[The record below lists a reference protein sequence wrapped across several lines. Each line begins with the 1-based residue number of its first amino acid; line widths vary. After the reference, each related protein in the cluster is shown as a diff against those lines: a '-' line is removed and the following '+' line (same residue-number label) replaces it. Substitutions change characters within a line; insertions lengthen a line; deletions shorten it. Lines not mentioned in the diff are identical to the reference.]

1 MKTIHP
7 PLYPDQGDAVLVFLK
22 NSFIKWF
29 MTLDPQA
36 NAFLA
41 EVAQQ
46 NPPKYED
53 LPAAEGREIFAGLTD
68 VFGTGPEP
76 ASQQDIEVPHGPKL
90 RLYRAAGE
98 GPQPCVMYFH
108 GGGWVLG
115 NIETHDTLCRR
126 ISAQAGITVV
136 SVEYRP
142 APDDAFPAAL
152 NDCYDA
158 TRLIS
163 DHASTLQIDRSRIA
177 VAGDSAGGNLA
188 AAVCL
193 KARDEGRPP
202 IHSQWLIYPITDAD
216 TETASYNTFASDLGL
231 TKDLMI
237 WFWDQ
242 YVPNTEE
249 RTHPLAS
256 PLRAASLARLP
267 PAYLLSAGYDVLYDE
282 GQAYAQ
288 RLRDAGVSVTE
299 QAHPSMLHGF
309 LHFSEPFDEAATAMT
324 QLTTAMRDAFAFKD

>member
-1 MKTIHP
+1 M
-7 PLYPDQGDAVLVFLK
+7 
-22 NSFIKWF
+22 S
-29 MTLDPQA
+29 LDPQA
-36 NAFLA
+36 TAFLA
-41 EVAQQ
+41 AVAEL

-53 LPAAEGREIFAGLTD
+53 LPAAEGRTIFAGLTD

-76 ASQQDIEVPHGPKL
+76 AAQKEIEVPHGSKL

-115 NIETHDTLCRR
+115 DIETHDTLCRR
-126 ISAQAGITVV
+126 ISAQAGVTVV
-136 SVEYRP
+136 SVEYRA
-142 APDDAFPAAL
+142 APDAPFPAAI
-152 NDCYDA
+152 NDCYNA
-158 TRLIS
+158 TRHIS
-163 DHASTLQIDRSRIA
+163 DHAATLQIDRSRIA

-193 KARDEGRPP
+193 KARDECRPP

-216 TETASYNTFASDLGL
+216 TETTSYNKFADDLGL

-242 YVPNTEE
+242 YVPSAND
-249 RTHPLAS
+249 RLHPLAS
-256 PLRAASLARLP
+256 PLRAASLVGLP
-267 PAYLLSAGYDVLYDE
+267 PAYLLSAGFDVLYDE

-288 RLRDAGVSVTE
+288 RLRDAGVPVTE
-299 QAHPSMLHGF
+299 QAHPGMLHGF
-309 LHFSEPFDEAATAMT
+309 LHFSEPFTEAATAMT
-324 QLTTAMRDAFAFKD
+324 QLTTAMRESFAAEV